1 MKPKARAAII
11 VLLPFVLM
19 ILINESIR
27 SSIKERPFKYIGF
40 KTMNSDDRIK
50 NKCTWNCHNRTS
62 YCKSHH
68 LKFLKQYISF
78 TDEMYKGEIYLLRS
92 TGKYELANIAILVI
106 FIPFLIFYFLIK
118 GLNIR
123 NEIKKIKQ
131 NA

>member
-27 SSIKERPFKYIGF
+27 SSIKERPFKYNGF
-40 KTMNSDDRIK
+40 KIMNSDDRIK

-106 FIPFLIFYFLIK
+106 FIPFLILYFFIK
-118 GLNIR
+118 GLDMR
-123 NEIKKIKQ
+123 NEIKKIRR

>member
-27 SSIKERPFKYIGF
+27 SSIKERPFKYNGF

-106 FIPFLIFYFLIK
+106 FIPFLILYFFIK
-118 GLNIR
+118 GLDMR
-123 NEIKKIKQ
+123 NEIKKIRR

>member
-1 MKPKARAAII
+1 MRNLLRNSII
-11 VLLPFVLM
+11 LLLPFVLM
-19 ILINESIR
+19 IVINESFR
-27 SSIKERPFKYIGF
+27 SSIKERPFKYNGF

-50 NKCTWNCHNRTS
+50 NKCTWNCHNKTS
-62 YCKSHH
+62 FCKSNH
-68 LKFLKQYISF
+68 LNFLKKYTSF
-78 TDEMYKGEIYLLRS
+78 TDKMYKGEIHLLRS

-106 FIPFLIFYFLIK
+106 AIPFLIFYFLIK

>member
-27 SSIKERPFKYIGF
+27 SSIKERPFKYNGF

-106 FIPFLIFYFLIK
+106 FIPFLILYFFIK
-118 GLNIR
+118 GLDMR

>member
-1 MKPKARAAII
+1 MKLKARAAII

-27 SSIKERPFKYIGF
+27 SSIKERPFKYNGF

-106 FIPFLIFYFLIK
+106 FIPFLILYFFIK
-118 GLNIR
+118 GLDMR
-123 NEIKKIKQ
+123 NEIKKIRR

>member
-1 MKPKARAAII
+1 MKLKARAAII

-27 SSIKERPFKYIGF
+27 SSIKERPFKYNGF

-106 FIPFLIFYFLIK
+106 FIPFQILYFFIK
-118 GLNIR
+118 GLDMR
-123 NEIKKIKQ
+123 NEIKKIRR

>member
-27 SSIKERPFKYIGF
+27 SSIKERPFKYNGF

-106 FIPFLIFYFLIK
+106 FIPFLILYFFIK
-118 GLNIR
+118 GLDMP
-123 NEIKKIKQ
+123 NEIKKIRR